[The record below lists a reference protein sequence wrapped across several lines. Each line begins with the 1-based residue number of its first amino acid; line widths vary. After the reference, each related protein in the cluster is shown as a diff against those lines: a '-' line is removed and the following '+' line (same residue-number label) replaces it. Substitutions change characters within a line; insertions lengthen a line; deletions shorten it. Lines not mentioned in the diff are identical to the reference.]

1 MEYVKEL
8 EIAIKVAVL
17 AGKKILPIYD
27 SNDMG
32 TMEKE
37 DKSPITKADL
47 VANET
52 IIAGLSDKFPEYAIL
67 SEEVKDSI
75 ARLDSE
81 YVWIIDPLD
90 GTKEFIKKNGE
101 FTVNVALARLGE
113 PVLGVIFAPVLN
125 ELYYAT
131 ENKGA
136 FLQKDGEIFSLSV
149 SRRDRPEDMILVKSR
164 SHASGRLL
172 DIIERANFKEIKTSG
187 SSIKGCL
194 VSRGEADIYPC
205 LHPISE
211 WDICAMDLIARE
223 SGAIMTGMD
232 GVPLKYNKADILFKD
247 GFLLTNNHIH
257 QEILDI
263 INI

>member
-17 AGKKILPIYD
+17 AGKKILPIYE
-27 SNDMG
+27 SNDIG
-32 TMEKE
+32 EMEKA
-37 DKSPITKADL
+37 DNSPITKADL

-52 IIAGLSDKFPEYAIL
+52 IISGLSEKFPEYAIL
-67 SEEVKDSI
+67 SEEEKDTI

-90 GTKEFIKKNGE
+90 GTKEFIKKNDE
-101 FTVNVALARLGE
+101 FTLKVALVRFGE
-113 PVLGVIFAPVLN
+113 PVLGVIFVPVLN

-131 ENKGA
+131 ENNGA
-136 FLQKDGEIFSLSV
+136 FLQKDGETFSISV
-149 SRRDRPEDMILVKSR
+149 SDRSQPEDMILVKSR

-187 SSIKGCL
+187 SSVKGCL

-211 WDICAMDLIARE
+211 WDICAMDCIARE
-223 SGAIMTGMD
+223 SGAVMTGLD
-232 GVPLKYNKADILFKD
+232 GTPLKYNKADILFKN
-247 GFLLTNNHIH
+247 GFVLTNNCAH

-263 INI
+263 INA